1 VLIED
6 GQLIVLGGL
15 IQDSK
20 NKSIAKIPLLGDIPL
35 LGRLFQYRTNTNV
48 KTNLM
53 VFLHPTIIR
62 DRVSADRKS
71 QEKYTMMRA
80 RQLEAG
86 HAAKILDVDTSML
99 PELNVFFTDKVVE
112 SIEIEEPAAELE
124 EAAEP
129 VVEAESIETLN
140 PEVVEAEANAS

>member
-1 VLIED
+1 LIED

-15 IQDSK
+15 IQDNK
-20 NKSIAKIPLLGDIPL
+20 AKSIAKIPLLGDIPL
-35 LGRLFQYRTNTNV
+35 LGRLFQYRSNKNV

-71 QEKYTMMRA
+71 QEKYSLMRA

-86 HAAKILDVDTSML
+86 HQAKILDIDTSML